1 MDICLVFLTVLLT
14 NVSATDQPTYH
25 ERSASQPGAV
35 AWVNLDEGADH
46 LRTAF
51 PCRGDTYT
59 VWVTA
64 GAAATEPITITTPEG
79 EVLPELSQEHFV
91 TLPLIGAS
99 IYFPIAAQD

>member
-14 NVSATDQPTYH
+14 NVNATDQPTYH
-25 ERSASQPGAV
+25 ERSASQPSAV
-35 AWVNLDEGADH
+35 YWVNLEEGADH

-64 GAAATEPITITTPEG
+64 GTATTAPVTIPTPEG
-79 EVLPELSQEHFV
+79 EGVPELSQEHFI
-91 TLPLIGAS
+91 TLPLVGAS

>member
-14 NVSATDQPTYH
+14 NVNATDQPTYH
-25 ERSASQPGAV
+25 ERSASEPNAV
-35 AWVNLDEGADH
+35 YWVNLDEGADH

-64 GAAATEPITITTPEG
+64 GAAATAPVTIPTPEG
-79 EVLPELSQEHFV
+79 EGVPELSQEHFI
-91 TLPLIGAS
+91 TLPLVGAS